1 MDGIWNGLADL
12 IWPPVCP
19 LTGTRV
25 SGHGLLSEPGWSAL
39 TFLDAPCCHVCGLP
53 FAYPGASGSD
63 SLHACAPCLARPP
76 LHDGARAPLAYDD
89 HSRGLVLGFKH
100 GGRPDWV
107 DRCAAW
113 MQRCAPDW
121 LADADALVPV
131 PLHWRRL
138 WSRRYNQ
145 SLLLARAL
153 GRRSGVPVDADSL
166 LRRKPTPSQAGQS
179 AGARRRNVAGAFFV
193 ARPESVR
200 DRQLILIDDVLTTG
214 ATANAC
220 ARQLKRAGAK
230 TVYLMTLCRVVR
242 TSDAII

>member
-1 MDGIWNGLADL
+1 M
-12 IWPPVCP
+12 
-19 LTGTRV
+19 
-25 SGHGLLSEPGWSAL
+25 
-39 TFLDAPCCHVCGLP
+39 
-53 FAYPGASGSD
+53 
-63 SLHACAPCLARPP
+63 
-76 LHDGARAPLAYDD
+76 
-89 HSRGLVLGFKH
+89 
-100 GGRPDWV
+100 
-107 DRCAAW
+107 
-113 MQRCAPDW
+113 CAPDW

-153 GRRSGVPVDADSL
+153 GRRTGVPVDADSL

-200 DRQLILIDDVLTTG
+200 DRRLILIDDVLTTG

-242 TSDAII
+242 TSDATI